1 MKKLIGFLIAACLVQ
16 APAFAMVVGKVD
28 VQKILVSIK
37 EGVKVRDEL
46 KGTFEKRQKE
56 LQKEEEGI
64 RKQQEDLQKQASVL
78 SEAARGKKEKDI
90 QDMIVTLQNKST
102 GYQKELQEMENK
114 KKKPILD
121 KIKGI
126 IDEVSKKSDVDVT
139 FEASTAPVIY
149 AKQEKD
155 LTDEVIAN
163 YDKKYP
169 GK

>member
-1 MKKLIGFLIAACLVQ
+1 MKKLIGLVIAGCLVQ
-16 APAFAMVVGKVD
+16 APAFAMLIGKVD
-28 VQKILVSIK
+28 VQKILVTIK
-37 EGVKVRDEL
+37 EGAKVRDEL
-46 KGTFEKRQKE
+46 KVTFEKRQKE

-90 QDMIVTLQNKST
+90 QDLIISLQNKST
-102 GYQKELQEMENK
+102 NYQKELQEIENK

-126 IDEVSKKSDVDVT
+126 IDEVSKKAEVDVT

-155 LTDEVIAN
+155 LTDEVISS